1 MKSVLLFCT
10 VLHTFWYSQ
19 DTWIVCLLIFKNKY
33 YKGKWSIDSGLFIEP
48 NLTIQH
54 YEKRK
59 KLLLDTDIS
68 IVKPFK
74 SFNTS
79 MKR

>member
-33 YKGKWSIDSGLFIEP
+33 YKGKWSIDSGLFIEL

-54 YEKRK
+54 HKKRK

-68 IVKPFK
+68 IVKPF
-74 SFNTS
+74 
-79 MKR
+79 